1 VRLHVPGGLLVQG
14 LIRYRPDLAGA
25 TINKVLPKPRC
36 RRMCRKPPK
45 PIALMDFS
53 NAPKGL
59 YDQNKPWVLVLLD
72 GPGTRWGR
80 TTSPLTG

>member
-1 VRLHVPGGLLVQG
+1 MYSVASSFRGLVRD
-14 LIRYRPDLAGA
+14 RPDLSAA
-25 TINKVLPKPRC
+25 TIDKVLPKLLC
-36 RRMCRKPPK
+36 RRTCRKLPK

-53 NAPKGL
+53 NAPRVL
-59 YDQNKPWVLVLLD
+59 YDRNKPWVLVLLD